1 LSPQKKAIIRGVM
14 FAATLFGFS
23 RVGSA
28 FDFPVRELLLE
39 GVVKNILIS
48 ILCIYYVLV
57 INIDAIDR

>member
-1 LSPQKKAIIRGVM
+1 M